1 MIYINTTL
9 ARAYKL
15 ETSAASCG
23 ACLSSGRYK
32 MYSKILV
39 AVDGSESADRALE
52 EALRLAAAMR
62 SELTVVHVID
72 NSYLR
77 YEVGYIDLTDLRAGL
92 LEGGQILLDEAKAK
106 AAAAQVTCKT
116 LMVDEALA
124 LGDVA
129 NAIEQVAQQTG
140 AELLVL
146 GTHGRRGV
154 RRLLM
159 GSVAEALVRQC
170 RQPVLLV
177 HAPQAEANAG
187 TKPASG
193 SMVRP

>member
-1 MIYINTTL
+1 
-9 ARAYKL
+9 
-15 ETSAASCG
+15 
-23 ACLSSGRYK
+23 
-32 MYSKILV
+32 MYNKILV
-39 AVDGSESADRALE
+39 AVDGSESSERALA
-52 EALRLAAAMR
+52 EALRLAAALG

-77 YEVGYIDLTDLRAGL
+77 YEVGYVDLTDLRAGL

-106 AAAAQVTCKT
+106 AAARQVACST
-116 LMVDEALA
+116 LMVDEPLA

-129 NAIEQVAQQTG
+129 HAIEQAARQTG
-140 AELLVL
+140 AELLVV

-159 GSVAEALVRQC
+159 GSVAEGLVRQC

-177 HAPQAEANAG
+177 HAPLTEGSAG
-187 TKPASG
+187 AKPAQAG
-193 SMVRP
+193 

>member
-1 MIYINTTL
+1 M
-9 ARAYKL
+9 
-15 ETSAASCG
+15 
-23 ACLSSGRYK
+23 

-39 AVDGSESADRALE
+39 AVDGSESANRALE
-52 EALRLAAAMR
+52 EALRLATALG

-77 YEVGYIDLTDLRAGL
+77 YEVGYVDLTDLRTSL

-106 AAAAQVTCKT
+106 AAAQKVACNA
-116 LMVDEALA
+116 LMVDEPLA

-159 GSVAEALVRQC
+159 GSVAEGLVRQC

-177 HAPQAEANAG
+177 HAPLAEGSAG
-187 TKPASG
+187 AKSA
-193 SMVRP
+193 

>member
-1 MIYINTTL
+1 
-9 ARAYKL
+9 
-15 ETSAASCG
+15 
-23 ACLSSGRYK
+23 

-39 AVDGSESADRALE
+39 AVDGSESADRALAE
-52 EALRLAAAMR
+52 SLLLAATMG

-77 YEVGYIDLTDLRAGL
+77 YEVGYAADLRASL
-92 LEGGQILLDEAKAK
+92 LADGQTLLDEAKAK
-106 AAAAQVTCKT
+106 AAAQQVTCKA
-116 LMVDEALA
+116 LMVDKAQS

-129 NAIEQVAQQTG
+129 SAIEQVAEQTG

-159 GSVAEALVRQC
+159 GSVAETLVRQC
-170 RQPVLLV
+170 HQPVLLV
-177 HAPQAEANAG
+177 QAPLAVLD
-187 TKPASG
+187 PVVVG
-193 SMVRP
+193 SVVAI